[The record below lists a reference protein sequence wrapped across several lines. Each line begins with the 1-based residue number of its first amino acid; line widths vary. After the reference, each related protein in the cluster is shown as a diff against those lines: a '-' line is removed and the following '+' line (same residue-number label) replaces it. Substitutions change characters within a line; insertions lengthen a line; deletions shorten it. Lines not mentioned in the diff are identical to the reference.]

1 MTKTEQ
7 TPDRLTERAENG
19 PEMAKNSPSEKKRKT
34 RGAIPKEQRARGTGA
49 GYGVCFTSETA
60 RAAALKGKENTAKKK
75 RGRELLGLILEGH
88 TLDADTLQEC
98 ERLGIDP
105 ENTTNEAALFVA
117 MFRQAMAGDRESP
130 RAFEQLAKV
139 MGWQI
144 DRHELT
150 GADGAPLIPR
160 TLSKQEAADI
170 WAKLEEDN

>member
-1 MTKTEQ
+1 MNKT
-7 TPDRLTERAENG
+7 TNATEKPNEAQKS
-19 PEMAKNSPSEKKRKT
+19 AQNSRKKEKKRY
-34 RGAIPKEQRARGTGA
+34 GCLPKEQRARGTGT
-49 GYGVCFTSETA
+49 GFGVCFTSETA
-60 RAAALKGKENTAKKK
+60 RAAGLKSQENAAKKK

-160 TLSKQEAADI
+160 TLSKQEAADL
-170 WAKLEEDN
+170 WAELEAEN

>member
-1 MTKTEQ
+1 MNKTTNATGKPNEAQ
-7 TPDRLTERAENG
+7 ESAQ
-19 PEMAKNSPSEKKRKT
+19 NSQKKEKKRY
-34 RGAIPKEQRARGTGA
+34 GCLPKEQRARGTGT
-49 GYGVCFTSETA
+49 GFGVCFTSETA
-60 RAAALKGKENTAKKK
+60 RAAGLKSQEIAAKKK

-88 TLDADTLQEC
+88 TLDADTIKEC

-139 MGWQI
+139 MGWQVE
-144 DRHELT
+144 RHELT

-160 TLSKQEAADI
+160 TLSKQEAADL
-170 WAKLEEDN
+170 WAELEAEN

>member
-1 MTKTEQ
+1 MNKT
-7 TPDRLTERAENG
+7 TNATEKPNEAQES
-19 PEMAKNSPSEKKRKT
+19 AQNSQKKEKKRY
-34 RGAIPKEQRARGTGA
+34 GCLPKEQRARGTGT
-49 GYGVCFTSETA
+49 GFGVCFTSETA
-60 RAAALKGKENTAKKK
+60 RAAGLKSQENAAKKK

-88 TLDADTLQEC
+88 TLDADTIKEC

-160 TLSKQEAADI
+160 TLSKQEAADL
-170 WAKLEEDN
+170 WAELEAEN